1 MMANIECFSIPNEG
15 TEPPYMHVESTEK
28 RAKFWLN
35 PIDLVWNEGFRSGEF
50 KEVGKI
56 LAENQAAFLREWN
69 DYFGI

>member
-1 MMANIECFSIPNEG
+1 
-15 TEPPYMHVESTEK
+15 MHVESTEK

-35 PIDLVWNEGFRSGEF
+35 PIDLVWNEWFRSGEF